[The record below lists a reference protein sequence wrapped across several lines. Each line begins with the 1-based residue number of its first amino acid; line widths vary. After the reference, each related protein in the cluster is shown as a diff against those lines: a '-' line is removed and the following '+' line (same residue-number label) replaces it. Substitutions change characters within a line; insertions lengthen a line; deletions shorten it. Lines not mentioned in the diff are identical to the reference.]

1 MMASEYVKRQ
11 SWQLVRLIPSYS
23 KKYIKNRQESLFLK
37 VCRMLHAEQ
46 RSSWQKVRKEKE
58 EKQLMGKNRN
68 RKAVRTLSM
77 FTC

>member
-23 KKYIKNRQESLFLK
+23 KNILKIVFLE

-68 RKAVRTLSM
+68 RKAVRTLSK